1 MARPKRIETAEQRRQ
16 RMTENTRRYRVKWPE
31 RVKETR
37 HRQYASRK
45 KRAMEMLG
53 GAVCSHC
60 GCTELSFLEFNHI
73 NGGGSA
79 EWRGSYHGMTDRLL
93 SRKRETSDLN
103 VLCRVCNAFDHL
115 RRRDPE
121 AAKMYDIRYAKFIN
135 QEDQWQE
142 ITKVV
147 EN

>member
-1 MARPKRIETAEQRRQ
+1 MINRLTYLFLFGLLLVITACS
-16 RMTENTRRYRVKWPE
+16 TEKNTLV
-31 RVKETR
+31 
-37 HRQYASRK
+37 SR
-45 KRAMEMLG
+45 
-53 GAVCSHC
+53 
-60 GCTELSFLEFNHI
+60 
-73 NGGGSA
+73 
-79 EWRGSYHGMTDRLL
+79 SYHGMTDRLL